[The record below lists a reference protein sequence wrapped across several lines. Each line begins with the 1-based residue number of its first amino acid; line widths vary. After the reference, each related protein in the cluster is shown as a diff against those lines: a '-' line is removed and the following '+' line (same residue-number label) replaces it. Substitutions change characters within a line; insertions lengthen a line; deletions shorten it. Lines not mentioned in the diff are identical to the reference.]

1 MWCALGLHLAVPPTM
16 PVAHKSSHPG
26 RVSRPHRLTER
37 GIALLDAL
45 VATTIVVTTLTGVA
59 QLLIWSRRAVW
70 SSGAESTSVLLAA
83 QKLEQLRTLVWQV
96 DRDGRPRSDHATNLS
111 TDPPSTGGSGLRA
124 SPPASLDEN
133 TPGFVDYV
141 DGRGAWAGTG
151 TRPPGSAVFVR
162 RWAIVPFEPDPLH
175 TVVVH
180 VVVMPVLDAA
190 VSGGHR
196 SKRAAHLSSIRTRSL
211 P

>member
-1 MWCALGLHLAVPPTM
+1 MWCVLGLDLAVPPTM
-16 PVAHKSSHPG
+16 SIPRRSSHPAG
-26 RVSRPHRLTER
+26 GFRPHRLSER
-37 GIALLDAL
+37 GLALLDAL

-70 SSGAESTSVLLAA
+70 SSGAESTSVVLAA
-83 QKLEQLRTLVWQV
+83 QKLEQLRTLVWEV
-96 DRDGRPRSDHATNLS
+96 DRDGRPVSDHATNLS
-111 TDPPSTGGSGLRA
+111 TDPPSNGGSGLRA

-141 DGRGAWAGTG
+141 DGWGAWAGTG
-151 TRPPGSAVFVR
+151 TRPPGSGAFVR

-175 TVVVH
+175 TVVIH
-180 VVVMPVLDAA
+180 VVVLPVLDAA
-190 VSGGHR
+190 ASGGPR
-196 SKRAAHLSSIRTRSL
+196 STRAAHLSTMRTRSL